1 MKSYIKY
8 TVHVED
14 EEIRDFT
21 KILKNDDKNNL
32 TKEHEYVLIGGTGGK
47 ENIIT
52 LSLYNKNSEIFSSK
66 VIRVSLPKLSE
77 GSDYI
82 LTKENGSSMENLS
95 DGLFVTMGYINNED
109 NNKNT
114 YYYDNDGVCRAQIN
128 LDDYRIDRM
137 IFKNDLMYIS
147 VDTNKIAALNRL
159 GYVKKVYELGKYEM
173 HHDYILDNSGN
184 LLILV
189 SDSESD
195 SSEDRLISLNLKNS
209 SVKEIIDFGTLFP
222 DIKDKAVL
230 PESKSKLDWIH
241 LNSITMM
248 NDKDILVSSRELS
261 TIINVG
267 DIYENPVV
275 NYLIGDEK
283 LWRDSPY
290 YDKVFSKEGE
300 FQIHGGQHSINIEN
314 DITLDEG
321 QYYLYFFDNNTGVSS
336 HYPYYDWNEA
346 KDIDTDSFYYKYLI
360 DENNKLYSLVKQ
372 IALLPSRYISSV
384 QKYKGH
390 IISDSGQSQT
400 IYEFDSNDE
409 LIAKYTVKEKMW
421 GLYRCFKHDFD
432 DFYFHTL

>member
-173 HHDYILDNSGN
+173 HHDYILDN
-184 LLILV
+184 
-189 SDSESD
+189 
-195 SSEDRLISLNLKNS
+195 
-209 SVKEIIDFGTLFP
+209 
-222 DIKDKAVL
+222 
-230 PESKSKLDWIH
+230 
-241 LNSITMM
+241 
-248 NDKDILVSSRELS
+248 
-261 TIINVG
+261 
-267 DIYENPVV
+267 
-275 NYLIGDEK
+275 
-283 LWRDSPY
+283 
-290 YDKVFSKEGE
+290 
-300 FQIHGGQHSINIEN
+300 
-314 DITLDEG
+314 
-321 QYYLYFFDNNTGVSS
+321 
-336 HYPYYDWNEA
+336 
-346 KDIDTDSFYYKYLI
+346 
-360 DENNKLYSLVKQ
+360 
-372 IALLPSRYISSV
+372 
-384 QKYKGH
+384 
-390 IISDSGQSQT
+390 
-400 IYEFDSNDE
+400 
-409 LIAKYTVKEKMW
+409 
-421 GLYRCFKHDFD
+421 
-432 DFYFHTL
+432 